1 MRTLCQ
7 APCFSIMRVQLG
19 RVCSLVPGLVIVFCF
34 LIHPCLSPVSCVS
47 QASCHWFLSW
57 FDRRLELGKKGE
69 VRTCPLL
76 SLLWAEEGVSGPAP
90 SAWLFQIPAGH
101 PSLHGLTFCW
111 VASAVVLA
119 LAGWS
124 WLPSFSNTITPPC
137 VLKPRRDAGF
147 LLLLIFGLLH
157 HPFLAF

>member
-7 APCFSIMRVQLG
+7 APCFSIMRVHEQLG
-19 RVCSLVPGLVIVFCF
+19 CVCSLVPGLVIVFCF
-34 LIHPCLSPVSCVS
+34 LIHPCLSPASCVS

-57 FDRRLELGKKGE
+57 FVGDWSLERREKSGHFPI
-69 VRTCPLL
+69 PLF
-76 SLLWAEEGVSGPAP
+76 SGQRRAFSGPAP
-90 SAWLFQIPAGH
+90 AAWLFQIPAGH

-124 WLPSFSNTITPPC
+124 WLPSFGNTITPLCPKALEGC
-137 VLKPRRDAGF
+137 
-147 LLLLIFGLLH
+147 
-157 HPFLAF
+157 